1 MKKTIIISAVSI
13 ALSFGMISCGGNEQI
28 DLGKETACK
37 LKEAKAFLDKN
48 PDNVMFKMD
57 VEDLE
62 QELEQNREKSGDTE
76 AFDNA
81 IEEHLKECS

>member
-37 LKEAKAFLDKN
+37 LKEAKTDLAN
-48 PDNVMFKMD
+48 HPDNAMFKMD

-62 QELEQNREKSGDTE
+62 QELEINRQKSGDTE
-76 AFDNA
+76 AFDKA
-81 IEEHLKECS
+81 IEEHLKDCS